1 MFSYPGVDFKLKMLT
16 VGGKR
21 LKLTMWDTG
30 YIYDIFSW
38 KLLELT
44 FDLFV

>member
-30 YIYDIFSW
+30 YIYMYMISLVGNFLS
-38 KLLELT
+38 
-44 FDLFV
+44 